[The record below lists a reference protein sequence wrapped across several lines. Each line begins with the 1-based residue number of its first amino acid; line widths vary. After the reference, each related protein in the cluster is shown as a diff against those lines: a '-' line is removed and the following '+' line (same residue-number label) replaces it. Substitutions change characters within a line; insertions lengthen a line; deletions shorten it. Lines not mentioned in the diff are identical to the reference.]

1 MLKTVTVPKQ
11 FEEIFQKAETTV
23 GQFFE
28 NKEIDVAKAT
38 IKISGERYLLVRA
51 SSLSVDFF
59 ECVMGLYRDKD
70 KKEAAFTTRQ
80 LLFDISHAIGMKD
93 AEHFHKQ
100 MNLKDPIDKLSA
112 GPIHFAYTGWANV
125 KLYPESNPTPD
136 ENFINIYDHPFSF
149 EADAW
154 IKAGKKSDLP
164 VCIMSA
170 GYSSGWCEQSYGI
183 PLVAVELTCRAKG
196 DETCHFIMAHASRI
210 QEYLEDY
217 LKKKP
222 ELVKD
227 VKNFEIPGFFKV
239 KKAEAALV
247 EANKLLVLSNHELI
261 KKSEAL
267 EQKSRLIELLS
278 EIGELLPACTKYDEI
293 YEVFSNYAL
302 KLFPHYQGQLYVY
315 SENKVD
321 LECVSS
327 WGDKKNKIDINFT
340 PQDCWA
346 LLQNQLY
353 IVKPGSN
360 TPRCNHIET
369 KGGYACIPITVGG
382 EILGL
387 ISLSFG
393 SLSASN
399 DEITTLARLAS
410 DIGLTLSNV
419 RLRETLQE
427 LSIRDYLTGLYNR
440 RYMEEMLLQE
450 IAKSKRNG
458 SGFGIIMFDID
469 HYKEFNDR
477 YGHEAGDLVLST
489 LGQFLKDYFRESDIV
504 CRFGGEE
511 FVIILRDA
519 HESEVLERAETLRE
533 VVKKLPIKFGN
544 QTLKEMNISLG
555 VSIFP
560 QHGKTARA
568 LIDSADEALY
578 RAKNEGR
585 DRLCL
590 AVG

>member
-1 MLKTVTVPKQ
+1 MLKTVNVPKQ

-23 GQFFE
+23 GTFFE
-28 NKEIDVAKAT
+28 NREIDVGKAT

-70 KKEAAFTTRQ
+70 KREAVNTTRQ

-93 AEHFHKQ
+93 AEHFHKK
-100 MNLKDPIDKLSA
+100 MNLREPIDKISA
-112 GPIHFAYTGWANV
+112 GPIHFAYTGWASV
-125 KLYPESNPTPD
+125 KMDPDSHPSPD
-136 ENFINIYDHPFSF
+136 ENFLLLYDHPFSF

-154 IKAGKKSDLP
+154 IKAGKTSDFP
-164 VCIMSA
+164 VCFMSA
-170 GYSSGWCEQSYGI
+170 GYSSGWSEQSYGI

-196 DETCHFIMAHASRI
+196 DDTCHFIMAHASHI
-210 QEYLEDY
+210 QDHLVEY
-217 LKKKP
+217 LKKNP
-222 ELVKD
+222 TLVKD
-227 VKNFEIPGFFKV
+227 KKHFEIPGFFKV
-239 KKAEAALV
+239 KKAEAALL
-247 EANKLLVLSNHELI
+247 EANKLLVASNHELI

-267 EQKSRLIELLS
+267 EQKTRLIGTLS
-278 EIGELLPACTKYDEI
+278 DMGELLPACTKYDEI
-293 YEVFSNYAL
+293 YEIFSHYAL
-302 KLFPHYQGQLYVY
+302 KLFPKYKGKLFVY
-315 SENKVD
+315 SENK

-327 WGDKKNKIDINFT
+327 WGDTENRVDVDFT
-340 PQDCWA
+340 TQDCWA
-346 LLQNQLY
+346 FLQNQLY
-353 IVKPGSN
+353 LVQPGSK
-360 TPRCNHIET
+360 TPRCNHIQP
-369 KGGYACIPITVGG
+369 KDGYICIPVTAGG
-382 EILGL
+382 ETLGL

-393 SLSASN
+393 SQTISN
-399 DEITTLARLAS
+399 DEITTLTRLAS
-410 DIGLTLSNV
+410 DIGLTISNV

-450 IAKSKRNG
+450 IARAKRTG

-469 HYKEFNDR
+469 NYKEFNDT
-477 YGHEAGDLVLST
+477 YGHEAGDIVLTT
-489 LGQFLKDYFRESDIV
+489 LGQFLKDYFRESDII

-511 FVIILRDA
+511 FVIILKDTTEA
-519 HESEVLERAETLRE
+519 EILERADALRKA
-533 VVKKLPIKFGN
+533 VKGLPIKFGN

-555 VSIFP
+555 VSLFP